1 MNTIMNYE
9 NNNLETT
16 NFDMQ
21 QLMNITGQTA
31 MNINHMSRQLG
42 VITSAVDNL
51 TYDVNSM
58 KDDIYQLKLNEE
70 ITSIQKDTIK
80 LAALKKVIRYIGD
93 DPEEKEKYFKIFI
106 HRLYADTRRNA
117 GLNSRIEMTKKR
129 DYQRCI
135 DYIEAWIPCGGCSS
149 LKARADENAKARVKA
164 RQLGYLEQKKN
175 KSNKK

>member
-1 MNTIMNYE
+1 MNAIMNYG
-9 NNNLETT
+9 NNNLEGT

-31 MNINHMSRQLG
+31 MNINNMSRQLG
-42 VITSAVDNL
+42 VVASAVDNL

-129 DYQRCI
+129 DYQRCL
-135 DYIEAWIPCGGCSS
+135 DYIEAWNPDCAA
-149 LKARADENAKARVKA
+149 LRAKADANAKARLAAKK
-164 RQLGYLEQKKN
+164 LGYT
-175 KSNKK
+175 